1 MLKGVVDMKALKIEE
16 YKGLCLVDESN
27 YQPLDKLDKTIL
39 LNLINLALTEDFQ
52 IDEYNEQLLKNEA
65 HRIIY
70 KSVSE
75 KLNDL
80 HQKREKFNDE
90 SDNLFHEEY
99 EKYKV

>member
-1 MLKGVVDMKALKIEE
+1 MKVLKIED
-16 YKGLCLVDESN
+16 YKGFCLTEEST

-39 LNLINLALTEDFQ
+39 LNLVNLALTEHFE
-52 IDEYNEQLLKNEA
+52 IDKYDESLLKNEA

-70 KSVSE
+70 KSVSQ

-90 SDNLFHEEY
+90 SDNVFIEEY

>member
-1 MLKGVVDMKALKIEE
+1 MKVLKIED
-16 YKGLCLVDESN
+16 YKGFCLADESN

-39 LNLINLALTEDFQ
+39 LNLVNLALTENFE
-52 IDEYNEQLLKNEA
+52 IDKYDELLLKNEA

-90 SDNLFHEEY
+90 SDNVFIEEY
-99 EKYKV
+99 EKYKA

>member
-1 MLKGVVDMKALKIEE
+1 MKVLKIED
-16 YKGLCLVDESN
+16 YKGFCLTDEST
-27 YQPLDKLDKTIL
+27 YLPLDKLDKTIL
-39 LNLINLALTEDFQ
+39 LNLVNLALTEHFE
-52 IDEYNEQLLKNEA
+52 IDEYDESLLKNEA

-70 KSVSE
+70 KSVSQ

-90 SDNLFHEEY
+90 SDNVFIEEY

>member
-1 MLKGVVDMKALKIEE
+1 MKVLKIED
-16 YKGLCLVDESN
+16 YKGFCLTEEST

-39 LNLINLALTEDFQ
+39 LNLVNLALTEHFE
-52 IDEYNEQLLKNEA
+52 IDKYDESLLKNEA

-70 KSVSE
+70 KSVSQ

-90 SDNLFHEEY
+90 SDNVFTEEY

>member
-1 MLKGVVDMKALKIEE
+1 MKALKIENF
-16 YKGLCLVDESN
+16 KGLCLIDELN

-39 LNLINLALTEDFQ
+39 LNLVNLALTEEFT
-52 IDEYNEQLLKNEA
+52 IDEYDESLLKNEA

-80 HQKREKFNDE
+80 HQKRKKFNYE
-90 SDNLFHEEY
+90 SDNVFIEEY

>member
-1 MLKGVVDMKALKIEE
+1 MKVLKIED
-16 YKGLCLVDESN
+16 YKGFCLVDESN

-39 LNLINLALTEDFQ
+39 LNLVNLALTENFE
-52 IDEYNEQLLKNEA
+52 IDKYDELLLKNEA

-90 SDNLFHEEY
+90 SDNVFIEEY
-99 EKYKV
+99 EKYKA